1 YQNSYIGQIGY
12 ANAAQTQLAR
22 NQFAFQ
28 DKASL
33 FQVDN
38 QAEARFFDGL
48 FGHTVI
54 FGVDYKNYL
63 LKDNQAFAGGPAKAW

>member
-1 YQNSYIGQIGY
+1 LPLLAERRLPELVYRPDRY

-63 LKDNQAFAGGPAKAW
+63 LK